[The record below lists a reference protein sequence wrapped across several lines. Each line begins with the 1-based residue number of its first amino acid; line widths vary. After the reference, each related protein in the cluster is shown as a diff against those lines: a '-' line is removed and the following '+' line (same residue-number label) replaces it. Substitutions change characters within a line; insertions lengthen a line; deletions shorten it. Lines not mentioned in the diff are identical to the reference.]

1 MANMYRVGGNG
12 NGSVTLSGD
21 AATSDV
27 LSGKTFYSN
36 STQMQTGAMTNNGA
50 VTQALDCGDSYTVP
64 EGYHNG
70 SGTVSAN
77 SLASQTGVDS
87 GMSSIE
93 ADKMVSG
100 YQGWVDGQKVTGT
113 FEPDTVNNTAMSTQM
128 GDRIIY
134 PDSGKYFD
142 RFIVEQ
148 FPREYVIPTHIYPSD
163 ASPVSIAVGDAV
175 TPDIAGYVYASNAAV
190 VPSGNKSLGTYT
202 TNGSKSA
209 SCAGYATVSW
219 TNNVS
224 SSPTEETLWTNSSPT
239 SAFATQTITLN
250 SGKKFSDYQYI
261 VFRYNATA
269 SSSVGG
275 VVIVPSTLF
284 ATDMDGAS
292 GSKCAVALG
301 NGSTSGYA
309 VRYCKYIS
317 DTQTTVTKCMRTDGT
332 SLSNT
337 TIVPTAIDGINLK

>member
-50 VTQALDCGDSYTVP
+50 VSQTLDCGESYTVP

-77 SLASQTGVDS
+77 SLASQTGIDS
-87 GMSSIE
+87 GMSPIE

-239 SAFATQTITLN
+239 SAFASQTVTID
-250 SGKKFSDYQYI
+250 SGKYFSNYKYI
-261 VFRYNATA
+261 GIEYKYSKTQDNRMRIIAPKEDWQISGTTA
-269 SSSVGG
+269 GYGQLSMGIKTS
-275 VVIVPSTLF
+275 
-284 ATDMDGAS
+284 
-292 GSKCAVALG
+292 
-301 NGSTSGYA
+301 NGSGNRMVQYL
-309 VRYCKYIS
+309 S
-317 DTQTTVTKCMRTDGT
+317 DTQVKFGSCA
-332 SLSNT
+332 SSNDLDIPL
-337 TIVPTAIDGINLK
+337 TIFGLN